1 MHKYQALGQQV
12 SGIEKELDRFF
23 LLLSLI
29 SASYNLTH
37 LGLQSMKEWGKG
49 DSLVAN
55 VLAFAES
62 VSQNLCEEA

>member
-1 MHKYQALGQQV
+1 MSKHQALGQQV
-12 SGIEKELDRFF
+12 AGTEKELDKYFFF
-23 LLLSLI
+23 LFLI
-29 SASYNLTH
+29 FVSYNLTH
-37 LGLQSMKEWGKG
+37 LGLQSMKEWGMG